1 MLPGQLHYYET
12 ARMLVLQGAGKRKQP
27 RLAGA
32 LSCCCR
38 IQSCTLWGTGF
49 EGQQP
54 ALKALG
60 HLLTPVCGWSLDVGL
75 VSGIVALM
83 CL

>member
-32 LSCCCR
+32 P
-38 IQSCTLWGTGF
+38 GF
-49 EGQQP
+49 GSV
-54 ALKALG
+54 ALLALG
-60 HLLTPVCGWSLDVGL
+60 LAWHG
-75 VSGIVALM
+75 
-83 CL
+83 